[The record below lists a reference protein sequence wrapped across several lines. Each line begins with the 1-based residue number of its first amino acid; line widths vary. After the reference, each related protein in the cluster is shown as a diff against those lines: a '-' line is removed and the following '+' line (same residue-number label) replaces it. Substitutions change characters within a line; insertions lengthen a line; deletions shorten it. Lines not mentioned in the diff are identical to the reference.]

1 MQSGT
6 FPLRRRGSHPGH
18 GPTRSESRPALHPY
32 QFVQPQ
38 QQSPYGPEY
47 LPMNPPTPMFVAGG
61 LAPPRGGAFAGAPGY
76 APAPPQAQ
84 APILGYQPAAPQG
97 HHGLARGSW
106 PSDPAYGAPPPWW
119 GYLPDQAPQHE
130 ESPAPSEFSATVH
143 PLFDVDAKEQ
153 LIHEL
158 DGHKIKLPADWQS
171 FPVTVPHPSFNPK
184 QSRNSHTRALIA
196 EPAIDPKVHKLRLV
210 SPFLPWPIDVL
221 PSHAK
226 SPSKSPK
233 KKDEAFVTVG
243 DVLTA
248 IHRALQFGITEGE
261 YFIGSEA
268 DRERIN
274 GAYKAAMKR
283 KERSK
288 EEGVKRVDFLGDRT
302 VCVGFRLPESDK
314 EEKWIKE
321 RLVTGGEWKPE
332 DVWILE
338 LDEPEEDEE

>member
-1 MQSGT
+1 M
-6 FPLRRRGSHPGH
+6 
-18 GPTRSESRPALHPY
+18 
-32 QFVQPQ
+32 
-38 QQSPYGPEY
+38 
-47 LPMNPPTPMFVAGG
+47 
-61 LAPPRGGAFAGAPGY
+61 
-76 APAPPQAQ
+76 
-84 APILGYQPAAPQG
+84 
-97 HHGLARGSW
+97 
-106 PSDPAYGAPPPWW
+106 
-119 GYLPDQAPQHE
+119 
-130 ESPAPSEFSATVH
+130 
-143 PLFDVDAKEQ
+143 DAKEQ

-158 DGHKIKLPADWQS
+158 EGHKIKLPADWQS

-184 QSRNSHTRALIA
+184 QSRNPHTRALIA

-274 GAYKAAMKR
+274 GAYKKAMKR

-332 DVWILE
+332 DVWIIE

>member
-18 GPTRSESRPALHPY
+18 GPTRSDARPPLHSY
-32 QFVQPQ
+32 QFVPPQ

-47 LPMNPPTPMFVAGG
+47 LPMNPPTPMFVGGG
-61 LAPPRGGAFAGAPGY
+61 LAPGQGGAY
-76 APAPPQAQ
+76 A
-84 APILGYQPAAPQG
+84 
-97 HHGLARGSW
+97 ARN
-106 PSDPAYGAPPPWW
+106 
-119 GYLPDQAPQHE
+119 
-130 ESPAPSEFSATVH
+130 
-143 PLFDVDAKEQ
+143 
-153 LIHEL
+153 
-158 DGHKIKLPADWQS
+158 
-171 FPVTVPHPSFNPK
+171 PHTK
-184 QSRNSHTRALIA
+184 ALTS
-196 EPAIDPKVHKLRLV
+196 EPAVDPRVPKLRLV

-248 IHRALQFGITEGE
+248 IHRTLQFGITEGE

-274 GAYKAAMKR
+274 NAYKTAMKR

-288 EEGVKRVDFLGDRT
+288 EEGVKRVDFLGERNI
-302 VCVGFRLPESDK
+302 CVGFRLPESEK

-338 LDEPEEDEE
+338 FDEPEDDEE